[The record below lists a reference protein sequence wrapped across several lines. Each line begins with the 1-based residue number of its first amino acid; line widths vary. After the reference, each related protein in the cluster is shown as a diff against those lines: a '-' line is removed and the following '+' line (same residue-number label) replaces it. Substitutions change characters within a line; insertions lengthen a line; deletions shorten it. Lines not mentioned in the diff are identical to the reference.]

1 MKKKVLT
8 ELRAIAIIITI
19 VLTIKVTLVEAYCSN
34 GKYGKYNYDW

>member
-19 VLTIKVTLVEAYCSN
+19 VLTIKVTLVEAYIVPT
-34 GKYGKYNYDW
+34 GVWKIQL